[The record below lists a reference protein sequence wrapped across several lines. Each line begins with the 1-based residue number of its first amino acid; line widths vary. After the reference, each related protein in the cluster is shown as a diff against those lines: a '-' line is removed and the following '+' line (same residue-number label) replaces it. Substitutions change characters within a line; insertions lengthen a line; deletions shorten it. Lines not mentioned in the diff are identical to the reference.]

1 LATPRRRQ
9 STTVGGDDDD
19 DDGDGDGDGE
29 ACTHRAVVRII
40 ASRHVY
46 ILRRPQDGCR
56 DV

>member
-9 STTVGGDDDD
+9 STTVGGGDDD